1 MTDAREFGR
10 GSMDQNKHNTKKHE
24 RRKRHV
30 RKRVYGVSERPRLTV
45 FRSVRHLYAQIV
57 DDDAG
62 RTLVAAGSRDKELA
76 GKVAGKGNASE
87 AGEVGAVLAKKA
99 TDMGIR
105 QVVFD
110 RNGYRFHGRVKALAE
125 AVREGGVSF

>member
-1 MTDAREFGR
+1 
-10 GSMDQNKHNTKKHE
+10 MDQNKHKTKKHE

>member
-1 MTDAREFGR
+1 
-10 GSMDQNKHNTKKHE
+10 MDQNKHNTKKHE